1 MLWQQDW
8 IKEEENN
15 EKEPLAD
22 SLRCPGIFVF
32 DDPSGDYYRYGF
44 WRRKWHCLQP
54 LLLFWWE
61 FLQHTHWHGQE
72 SAENSFCDPYFCLQ
86 PLFLGL

>member
-44 WRRKWHCLQP
+44 WRRK
-54 LLLFWWE
+54 
-61 FLQHTHWHGQE
+61 
-72 SAENSFCDPYFCLQ
+72 CDYISN
-86 PLFLGL
+86 